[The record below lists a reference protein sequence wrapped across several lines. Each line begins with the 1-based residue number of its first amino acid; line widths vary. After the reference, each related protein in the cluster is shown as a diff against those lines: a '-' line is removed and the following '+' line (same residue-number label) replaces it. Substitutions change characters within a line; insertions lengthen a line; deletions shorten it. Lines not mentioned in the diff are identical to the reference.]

1 MILSMVNPNKSAK
14 QLVELVEDWLVL
26 KPKLWTTKFLLT
38 EEQEI
43 VVFVLQRNFKEQIN
57 IIQPVIKKREGGNI
71 ATLGETVFV
80 EELVYL
86 V

>member
-1 MILSMVNPNKSAK
+1 MILSMVNPNKTAK

-26 KPKLWTTKFLLT
+26 KPKLWTTKFLPT

-57 IIQPVIKKREGGNI
+57 KIQPVIKKREGGNI